1 MCAPAA
7 KAGISEVERDC
18 RAPAISS
25 LQAPKMVPGRLS
37 RELID
42 MWVNGQLYTPSGA
55 APRSSDEPSSASL
68 PFAAS
73 ASTSKKFSTSD
84 TSSSLTARIGVD
96 GKSGGGASESLSD
109 RLTGDGGGGVR
120 SGSPAAYC
128 FSGEVTGPKNTGGD
142 DGISGMVDAACCDE
156 DGAACGSIDDGTRSS
171 RGRAPHA
178 ACEPNV
184 ASNIALT

>member
-1 MCAPAA
+1 
-7 KAGISEVERDC
+7 
-18 RAPAISS
+18 
-25 LQAPKMVPGRLS
+25 MVPGRLS
-37 RELID
+37 RELIN
-42 MWVNGQLYTPSGA
+42 MWVNGQLYTPSGT

-84 TSSSLTARIGVD
+84 ASSSLTARIGVD

-120 SGSPAAYC
+120 SSSPAAYC

-178 ACEPNV
+178 ACEPTSRRTSRSHDNFDHRV
-184 ASNIALT
+184 QTVPWFPPPAITHDRVISPA